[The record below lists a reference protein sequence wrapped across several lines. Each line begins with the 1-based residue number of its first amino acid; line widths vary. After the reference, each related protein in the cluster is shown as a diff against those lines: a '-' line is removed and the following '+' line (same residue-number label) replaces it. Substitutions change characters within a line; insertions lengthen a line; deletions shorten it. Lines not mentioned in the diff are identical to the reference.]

1 MKKVIA
7 LVALMLTSI
16 NVFAAG
22 SIEGR
27 VGDKGENVFL
37 QGAIVTVVELNRQTS
52 TGSNGA
58 YRFGSIPAGSY
69 TVRVDY
75 LGAETTEMKVNVR
88 DEQIASQDFRLSV
101 RGDLDEEVIVYGQA
115 AGTASALN
123 QQRSADY
130 VTTIV
135 SADDIGQFPDQNV
148 AEALQRLPGIFVER
162 DQGEGRFIGIRGISP
177 NLNNTKINGLN
188 VPAPESDRRSVALD
202 VIPSELLEGL
212 EVAKTFTPDMDGD
225 GIGGHIDIKSLSAF
239 DRDGA
244 FLNIGAET
252 SYTDLDEEHSPK
264 VNIAGGNVFS
274 IGDGTD
280 NLGVAATISW
290 QERDFGSDNVETDGG
305 WDFLETEAGDE
316 FLGAEEIEM
325 RDYVVTRERLGF
337 TLNLD
342 YKASENTTLF
352 FRSLYSEFSDQ
363 EYRNR
368 NQFKFDDG
376 DAVAGTDSSATWEG
390 ATLEK
395 DMKDRYEE
403 QQILSLQVGGTT
415 YWDAW
420 TFDYL
425 LGRSESEESEPDRLD
440 TTFVLEGIDMGYTS
454 VGERPGLF
462 ADSIGL
468 DAGNFEMD
476 EIVYEDNLTED
487 EETVFKMDFTRDL
500 TDMGY
505 NGDVKFGFKVRRRE
519 KTNDLTAIVY
529 DGFPGDPTLT
539 GFTDVI
545 DYSFYDFGPAMN
557 AGALS
562 SFFYANRNELEIDD
576 DDTLVDSTAGD
587 FSIDEDVDAFYL
599 MSKFVSGRHQIVY
612 GVRYEDTD
620 FSATGQR
627 IVIDDI
633 AGSGDPV
640 AVATDFDNSYDH
652 LLPSINWRMRLTEEI
667 VLRAAYTQ
675 TISRPT
681 FGQVSP
687 GGEIELE
694 EDDGEFE
701 LGAEIGNPNLEAIEA
716 DNFDFSIEYYP
727 GGIGVLSAAVFHKSL
742 ENPIIVIDNADNID
756 LTEFAGNI
764 PLDDAE
770 VIQPINGDD
779 ADLTGV
785 ELAWTWTA
793 EEGPAAGL
801 ILGLNATFTDG
812 EASLP
817 ERDIDLPGL
826 SDTVWNASIGYE
838 NQRLS
843 LRLAATYKSE
853 NLLEVLDTGDPL
865 FDRYQDDHMQ
875 VDFTARYRFTDAFQV
890 YFNAINMTDEP
901 FYAYFDR
908 TAYNS
913 QYDEFGRT
921 YILGVRYNMQ

>member
-1 MKKVIA
+1 MNKVIA
-7 LVALMLTSI
+7 LVALMLTSF

-52 TGSNGA
+52 TSSNGA

-88 DEQIASQDFRLSV
+88 DDQIALQDFRLSV
-101 RGDLDEEVIVYGQA
+101 RGDLVEEVIVYGQA

-264 VNIAGGNVFS
+264 VNIAAGNVFS
-274 IGDGTD
+274 IGDDTD
-280 NLGVAATISW
+280 NLGVAA
-290 QERDFGSDNVETDGG
+290 
-305 WDFLETEAGDE
+305 
-316 FLGAEEIEM
+316 
-325 RDYVVTRERLGF
+325 
-337 TLNLD
+337 
-342 YKASENTTLF
+342 
-352 FRSLYSEFSDQ
+352 
-363 EYRNR
+363 
-368 NQFKFDDG
+368 
-376 DAVAGTDSSATWEG
+376 
-390 ATLEK
+390 
-395 DMKDRYEE
+395 
-403 QQILSLQVGGTT
+403 
-415 YWDAW
+415 
-420 TFDYL
+420 
-425 LGRSESEESEPDRLD
+425 
-440 TTFVLEGIDMGYTS
+440 
-454 VGERPGLF
+454 
-462 ADSIGL
+462 
-468 DAGNFEMD
+468 
-476 EIVYEDNLTED
+476 
-487 EETVFKMDFTRDL
+487 
-500 TDMGY
+500 
-505 NGDVKFGFKVRRRE
+505 
-519 KTNDLTAIVY
+519 
-529 DGFPGDPTLT
+529 
-539 GFTDVI
+539 
-545 DYSFYDFGPAMN
+545 
-557 AGALS
+557 
-562 SFFYANRNELEIDD
+562 
-576 DDTLVDSTAGD
+576 
-587 FSIDEDVDAFYL
+587 
-599 MSKFVSGRHQIVY
+599 
-612 GVRYEDTD
+612 
-620 FSATGQR
+620 
-627 IVIDDI
+627 
-633 AGSGDPV
+633 
-640 AVATDFDNSYDH
+640 
-652 LLPSINWRMRLTEEI
+652 
-667 VLRAAYTQ
+667 

-853 NLLEVLDTGDPL
+853 NLLEVLDTEDPL
-865 FDRYQDDHMQ
+865 FDRYQDDHLQ

-913 QYDEFGRT
+913 QYDDFGRT

>member
-1 MKKVIA
+1 MRKIFTLIVMMA
-7 LVALMLTSI
+7 VSI

-37 QGAIVTVVELNRQTS
+37 QGAIVTLVELNRQTS
-52 TGSNGA
+52 TASNGSF
-58 YRFGSIPAGSY
+58 RFGSVPAGNY
-69 TVRVDY
+69 TLRIDY
-75 LGAETTEMKVNVR
+75 LGAETTES
-88 DEQIASQDFRLSV
+88 QIRVIDDQVAKEDYRLSV
-101 RGDLDEEVIVYGQA
+101 RGDQIEEVIVYGQA

-123 QQRSADY
+123 QQRSSDY
-130 VTTIV
+130 LTTIV

-188 VPAPESDRRSVALD
+188 IPSPESDRRSVALD

-239 DRDGA
+239 DREGA

-252 SYTDLDEEHSPK
+252 SYTDLDEENSPK
-264 VNIAGGNVFS
+264 VNIAAGNVFS

-280 NLGVAATISW
+280 NLGIAATASW

-305 WDFLETEAGDE
+305 WDTLETEAGDE
-316 FLGAEEIEM
+316 FFGAEEIEM
-325 RDYVVTRERLGF
+325 RDYVVTRERFGF

-342 YKASENTTLF
+342 YKANENTSLF

-376 DAVAGTDSSATWEG
+376 DAISGNDSSATWSG

-403 QQILSLQVGGTT
+403 QKILSVQFGGTT
-415 YWDAW
+415 FWEAW
-420 TFDYL
+420 TFDYMIGL
-425 LGRSESEESEPDRLD
+425 SESEESEPDRID
-440 TTFVLEGIDMGYTS
+440 TVFVLEDIDMGYTS

-462 ADSIGL
+462 ADSSAL
-468 DAGNFEMD
+468 DPANFEMD
-476 EIVYEDNLTED
+476 EIVFEDNLTED
-487 EETVFKMDFTRDL
+487 EETVFKMDFARDL

-505 NGDVKFGFKVRRRE
+505 NGDVKFGFKIRRRE
-519 KTNDLTAIVY
+519 KTNDLTAITY
-529 DGFPGDPTLT
+529 EGFPGDPTLA
-539 GFTDVI
+539 GFSDVI
-545 DYSFYDFGPAMN
+545 DYSFYEFGPAMN
-557 AGALS
+557 AGAIS
-562 SFFYANRNELEIDD
+562 SYFYANRNALEIDD
-576 DDTLVDSTAGD
+576 DGTLVDSTAGD
-587 FSIDEDVDAFYL
+587 FDIDEDVDALYL
-599 MSKFVSGRHQIVY
+599 MSKFVSGRHQLVY

-627 IVIDDI
+627 ILINDVT
-633 AGSGDPV
+633 GSGDPEIV
-640 AVATDFDNSYDH
+640 PTAFGNSYDH
-652 LLPSINWRMRLTEEI
+652 LLPSINWRMRLTDEI
-667 VLRAAYTQ
+667 VLRAAFTQ

-681 FGQVSP
+681 FGQLSP

-694 EDDGEFE
+694 EDDGENE
-701 LGAEIGNPNLEAIEA
+701 LAAEIGNPNLEAIEA

-727 GGIGVLSAAVFHKSL
+727 GGIGVLSASVFHKSL
-742 ENPIIVIDNADNID
+742 ENPIVVIDNADNID
-756 LTEFAGNI
+756 LTEFVGTI
-764 PLDDAE
+764 PLDGAE

-793 EEGPAAGL
+793 EEGPMTGL
-801 ILGLNATFTDG
+801 ILGVNATFTDG

-826 SDTVWNASIGYE
+826 SDTVWNASVGYE

-853 NLLEVLDTGDPL
+853 NLLEVLDTGDAI
-865 FDRYQDDHMQ
+865 FDRYQDDHLQ
-875 VDFTARYRFTDAFQV
+875 VDLTARYRFNDALQV

-908 TAYNS
+908 AAYNS

-921 YILGVRYNMQ
+921 YILGLRYNM